1 MEIRTGLKLSQSEV
15 LSLLNRSDDSSDTP
29 LHEGLD
35 FESYGKKLSDFA
47 YFIIA
52 YEDGQMIGFIAYYLN
67 EEGKFAYVPQV
78 VVHKDGRHKG
88 VGHSMFAQLYDS
100 IKLNYSCVRLEV
112 LKSNDNARNFY
123 RREGFVKIED
133 HNERLLLQKNI

>member
-1 MEIRTGLKLSQSEV
+1 MEIQSGLKLTQSEV
-15 LSLLNRSDDSSDTP
+15 LSLLNRFDASSDTP

-35 FESYGKKLSDFA
+35 FNLYSKKLSDFA

-52 YEDGQMIGFIAYYLN
+52 TENNLQMGFIAYYLN

-88 VGHSMFAQLYDS
+88 VGHAMFDALYNVC
-100 IKLNYSCVRLEV
+100 KKEYKYVRLEV
-112 LKSNDNARNFY
+112 IKFNENARRFY
-123 RREGFVKIED
+123 AREGFVEVED
-133 HNERLLLQKNI
+133 HNERLLLAKIL